1 MYENN
6 IIYPKEVLALY
17 IHHIILLSKKKKKKK
32 KGMYLYFFFFTL
44 LLAARQLCV
53 TAPAAFEHAKK
64 NKV

>member
-1 MYENN
+1 
-6 IIYPKEVLALY
+6 
-17 IHHIILLSKKKKKKK
+17 
-32 KGMYLYFFFFTL
+32 MYLYFFFFTL

>member
-17 IHHIILLSKKKKKKK
+17 IHHIILLSKKEKRCI
-32 KGMYLYFFFFTL
+32 YVIFFFNL
-44 LLAARQLCV
+44 LLAVCQLCV